1 MDKQTYDRFIAKYS
15 AEKQQISNAMAQTPI
30 SSSNIEK
37 YIEKAL
43 DFSSKLPLLWA
54 SSDCKAKEK
63 LQYLVFPEGVVLDTK
78 NDTVRTSAVSPIF
91 AWMSGQ
97 QGNTA
102 EIENGQ
108 TAIQS
113 NLSIQVGMARFE
125 LATSWSQTRRDNRA
139 TLHPERWL
147 PSF

>member
-1 MDKQTYDRFIAKYS
+1 MDKQTYDRFMAKYS

-30 SSSNIEK
+30 NSSNIEK

-78 NDTVRTSAVSPIF
+78 NDTVRTSTVSPIF
-91 AWMSGQ
+91 AWMAGQ
-97 QGNTA
+97 QCNTA
-102 EIENGQ
+102 QNENGQ
-108 TAIQS
+108 TAIKAICPFKSGWQDS
-113 NLSIQVGMARFE
+113 NADIPIAATCDLLVPNQAR
-125 LATSWSQTRRDNRA
+125 
-139 TLHPERWL
+139 
-147 PSF
+147 